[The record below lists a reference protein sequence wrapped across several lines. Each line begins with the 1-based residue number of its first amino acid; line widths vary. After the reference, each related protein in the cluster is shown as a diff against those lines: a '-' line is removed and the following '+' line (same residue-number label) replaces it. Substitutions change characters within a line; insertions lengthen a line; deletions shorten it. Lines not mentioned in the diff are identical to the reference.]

1 MNRATDPVAK
11 SGLNPAIDPAV
22 REAWTTPPYA
32 TNGFRKLDLN
42 PDANNRVVFHSEPG
56 SVAVEQYRLLRRNL
70 AESFPQGATLLVTS
84 PTKGDGKTMNAI
96 NLAWCLAE
104 THAPTLLAEAD
115 LRQPSVAK
123 VLGYRPEH
131 GIETAM
137 MGEIDPE
144 STVAVCT
151 NGVPFHVAAVSK
163 AQRDPIWVLKNT
175 STKAYLEWAR
185 SKFRWV
191 ILDTPPVIPAADVP
205 ELAPLTDAVLLVVRV
220 RSTPVDL
227 VQKSFKMLGDRVRG
241 VILNEATLC
250 WDSYYRYLS
259 GYHAAK

>member
-1 MNRATDPVAK
+1 MNQATDPIAK

-22 REAWTTPPYA
+22 REAWKTPPYA
-32 TNGFRKLDLN
+32 TNGFRKLELN
-42 PDANNRVVFHSEPG
+42 PDANSRVVFHSEPG

-104 THAPTLLAEAD
+104 THCPTLLAEAD
-115 LRQPSVAK
+115 LRQPSIAK

-163 AQRDPIWVLKNT
+163 AQRDPIWVLKNAG
-175 STKAYLEWAR
+175 TKSYLEWAR

-191 ILDTPPVIPAADVP
+191 ILDCPPVIPAADVP